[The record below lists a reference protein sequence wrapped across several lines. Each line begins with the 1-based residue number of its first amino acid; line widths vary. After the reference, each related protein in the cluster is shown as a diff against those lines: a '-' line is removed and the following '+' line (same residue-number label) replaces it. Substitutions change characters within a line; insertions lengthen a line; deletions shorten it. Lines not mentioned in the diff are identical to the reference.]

1 MSKKTPLSQGFI
13 ARAVAGVRYAFT
25 GNADGWFDAGEPLA
39 PVAQQ
44 AEGRRFDYEPFYNV
58 GHSKPR
64 EREAIGFAQLRAL
77 ADNYDVLRLVIEK
90 RKDQMECL
98 KWTIQK
104 RDVASTAN
112 NESQRKDRKVDEAI
126 AFFQSPDKEHT
137 WADWLRILLEDL
149 FVIDAPCIYP
159 RKTLGGDLYALE
171 VIDGATIKRVLDN
184 TGRLPLPPE
193 TAYQQILHGMAAVDY
208 TADELIYRSRNNRSY
223 KVYGYSPVEQI
234 IMTVNI
240 ALKRQIHA
248 LEYYTA
254 GSVPDALVGVPETWS
269 ADDIQR
275 FQEYWD
281 LLLSGET
288 AERRKMRFVPG
299 ELSRNF
305 KETKQPPLKDVYDE
319 WLARVV
325 CFAFSVEPTPFVAQ
339 VNRSV
344 AETSREQSLSD
355 GMSSLKN
362 WVKALIDDVLARY
375 MDMAAYEFV
384 WKEEESLNP
393 KEQAE
398 IYAIYKN
405 AGILTAD
412 EIRAE
417 LGKEPLP
424 EQEQPDPN
432 KQDDQQPEEQPNQE
446 AEKLGK
452 SESPMS
458 EDEAAALIE
467 AYLLTRVDG
476 LAEQIT
482 ALIVGAAVDWQAED
496 LTAEL
501 NRVAKIVTDGL
512 DFGEWSG
519 LSDVVEP
526 IIRRAAEDGA
536 VAALLQV
543 MPDPA
548 VGMVTNIRSRAVKW
562 AHDRAAEM
570 VGMKWVGG
578 ELIQNPAAEWQIT
591 EGTREMIRAQVVEA
605 MQNGDSVQ
613 ELAGRLKESH
623 AFSKARARTIA
634 RTETAM
640 ADNMGNLIG
649 WEETG
654 LVAGKRWITAED
666 DKVSEICNTN
676 GKMGVIGLH
685 EHFAHGGMTPP
696 AHPNCRC
703 TVVPVL
709 AEDMTKV

>member
-13 ARAVAGVRYAFT
+13 ARVAAGVRYAFT

-90 RKDQMECL
+90 RKDQTECL

-112 NESQRKDRKVDEAI
+112 NESQRKDQKVDEAI

-137 WADWLRILLEDL
+137 WSDWLRILLEDL

-184 TGRLPLPPE
+184 TGRLPAPPE

-208 TADELIYRSRNNRSY
+208 TADELVYRSRNNRSY

-305 KETKQPPLKDVYDE
+305 HETKQPPLKDVYDE

-375 MDMAAYEFV
+375 MDMASYEFV
-384 WKEEESLNP
+384 WQEEESLNP

-424 EQEQPDPN
+424 EQEQPEPN
-432 KQDDQQPEEQPNQE
+432 QQDDKQPREQPNQE

-482 ALIVGAAVDWQAED
+482 ALIDGAAVDWQADD
-496 LTAEL
+496 LAAEL

-623 AFSKARARTIA
+623 AFSNTRARTIA

-654 LVAGKRWITAED
+654 LVAGKQWITAED
-666 DKVSEICNTN
+666 DKVSAICNTN
-676 GKMGVIGLH
+676 GDMGVIGLY

-703 TVVPVL
+703 TIVPVL
-709 AEDMTKV
+709 AEDMQKV

>member
-13 ARAVAGVRYAFT
+13 ARVAAGVRYAFT

-90 RKDQMECL
+90 RKDQMESL

-104 RDVASTAN
+104 RDIESTKD

-184 TGRLPLPPE
+184 TGRMPLPPE

-208 TADELIYRSRNNRSY
+208 TADELVYRSRNNRSY

-254 GSVPDALVGVPETWS
+254 GSVPDALVGVPESWS
-269 ADDIQR
+269 SDEIRR

-362 WVKALIDDVLARY
+362 WVKALIDDVLTRY
-375 MDMAAYEFV
+375 MGMAAYEFV

-424 EQEQPDPN
+424 EQVRPEPN
-432 KQDDQQPEEQPNQE
+432 HQDDKQPEEQPNQE

-482 ALIVGAAVDWQAED
+482 ALIDGAAVDWQAED

-623 AFSKARARTIA
+623 AFSNTRARTIA

-676 GKMGVIGLH
+676 GDMGVIGLH

-709 AEDMTKV
+709 AEDMPKV

>member
-13 ARAVAGVRYAFT
+13 ARVAAGVRYAFT
-25 GNADGWFDAGEPLA
+25 GNADAWMDAGEPLA

-104 RDVASTAN
+104 RDIASTAN

-137 WADWLRILLEDL
+137 WSDWLRILLEDL

-208 TADELIYRSRNNRSY
+208 TADELVYRSRNNRSY

-254 GSVPDALVGVPETWS
+254 GSVPDALVGVPETWT

-362 WVKALIDDVLARY
+362 WVKSLIDDVLARY

-417 LGKEPLP
+417 LGKESLP
-424 EQEQPDPN
+424 EQEQPN
-432 KQDDQQPEEQPNQE
+432 QQDEQQSEEQPNQE

-482 ALIVGAAVDWQAED
+482 ALIDGAAVDWQADD
-496 LTAEL
+496 LATEL

-512 DFGEWSG
+512 DFGEWQG

-578 ELIQNPAAEWQIT
+578 EIIQNPAAEWQIT
-591 EGTREMIRAQVVEA
+591 EGTREMIRAQVVQA

-623 AFSKARARTIA
+623 AFSNTRARTIA

-709 AEDMTKV
+709 AEDMPKV

>member
-13 ARAVAGVRYAFT
+13 ARVAAGVRYAFT

-104 RDVASTAN
+104 RDIESTAN

-184 TGRLPLPPE
+184 TGRMPLPPE

-208 TADELIYRSRNNRSY
+208 TADELVYRSRNNRSY

-269 ADDIQR
+269 MEDIKR

-288 AERRKMRFVPG
+288 AERRKLRYVPG

-424 EQEQPDPN
+424 EQDNHDPN
-432 KQDDQQPEEQPNQE
+432 KQDDQQPEEQPSQE

-482 ALIVGAAVDWQAED
+482 ALIDGAAVDWQADD
-496 LTAEL
+496 LAAEL

-512 DFGEWSG
+512 DFGEWDG
-519 LSDVVEP
+519 LSNVVEP

-605 MQNGDSVQ
+605 MRNGDSVQ

-623 AFSKARARTIA
+623 AFSNTRARTIA

-676 GKMGVIGLH
+676 GDMGVIGLH

>member
-13 ARAVAGVRYAFT
+13 ARVAAGVRYAFT
-25 GNADGWFDAGEPLA
+25 GNADGWFDAGEPPA
-39 PVAQQ
+39 PAAQQ

-64 EREAIGFAQLRAL
+64 EREAVGFAQLRAL
-77 ADNYDVLRLVIEK
+77 ADNYDVLRLVIEA

-104 RDVASTAN
+104 RDVESTEDD
-112 NESQRKDRKVDEAI
+112 ESQRKDRKVDEAV
-126 AFFQSPDKEHT
+126 AFFRSPDKEHT

-159 RKTLGGDLYALE
+159 RKTLGGGLYALE
-171 VIDGATIKRVLDN
+171 VMDGATIKRVLDN
-184 TGRLPLPPE
+184 TGRMPLPPD

-240 ALKRQIHA
+240 ALKRQVHA

-269 ADDIQR
+269 ADDIRR

-288 AERRKMRFVPG
+288 AQRRKMRFVPG

-305 KETKQPPLKDVYDE
+305 RETKQPPLKDVYDE

-355 GMSSLKN
+355 GMGSLKN

-384 WKEEESLNP
+384 WKGEESLNP

-417 LGKEPLP
+417 LGK
-424 EQEQPDPN
+424 
-432 KQDDQQPEEQPNQE
+432 
-446 AEKLGK
+446 
-452 SESPMS
+452 
-458 EDEAAALIE
+458 
-467 AYLLTRVDG
+467 
-476 LAEQIT
+476 
-482 ALIVGAAVDWQAED
+482 
-496 LTAEL
+496 
-501 NRVAKIVTDGL
+501 
-512 DFGEWSG
+512 
-519 LSDVVEP
+519 
-526 IIRRAAEDGA
+526 
-536 VAALLQV
+536 
-543 MPDPA
+543 
-548 VGMVTNIRSRAVKW
+548 
-562 AHDRAAEM
+562 
-570 VGMKWVGG
+570 
-578 ELIQNPAAEWQIT
+578 
-591 EGTREMIRAQVVEA
+591 
-605 MQNGDSVQ
+605 
-613 ELAGRLKESH
+613 
-623 AFSKARARTIA
+623 
-634 RTETAM
+634 
-640 ADNMGNLIG
+640 
-649 WEETG
+649 
-654 LVAGKRWITAED
+654 
-666 DKVSEICNTN
+666 
-676 GKMGVIGLH
+676 
-685 EHFAHGGMTPP
+685 
-696 AHPNCRC
+696 
-703 TVVPVL
+703 
-709 AEDMTKV
+709 

>member
-1 MSKKTPLSQGFI
+1 
-13 ARAVAGVRYAFT
+13 
-25 GNADGWFDAGEPLA
+25 
-39 PVAQQ
+39 
-44 AEGRRFDYEPFYNV
+44 
-58 GHSKPR
+58 
-64 EREAIGFAQLRAL
+64 
-77 ADNYDVLRLVIEK
+77 
-90 RKDQMECL
+90 
-98 KWTIQK
+98 
-104 RDVASTAN
+104 
-112 NESQRKDRKVDEAI
+112 
-126 AFFQSPDKEHT
+126 
-137 WADWLRILLEDL
+137 
-149 FVIDAPCIYP
+149 
-159 RKTLGGDLYALE
+159 
-171 VIDGATIKRVLDN
+171 
-184 TGRLPLPPE
+184 
-193 TAYQQILHGMAAVDY
+193 
-208 TADELIYRSRNNRSY
+208 
-223 KVYGYSPVEQI
+223 
-234 IMTVNI
+234 
-240 ALKRQIHA
+240 
-248 LEYYTA
+248 
-254 GSVPDALVGVPETWS
+254 
-269 ADDIQR
+269 
-275 FQEYWD
+275 
-281 LLLSGET
+281 
-288 AERRKMRFVPG
+288 MRFVPG

-424 EQEQPDPN
+424 EQDNPDPN
-432 KQDDQQPEEQPNQE
+432 QQDDQQPKEQLNQE

-458 EDEAAALIE
+458 EAEAAALIE
-467 AYLLTRVDG
+467 AYLLTRIDG
-476 LAEQIT
+476 MAEQIT
-482 ALIVGAAVDWQAED
+482 ALIDGAVVDWQAED

-512 DFGEWSG
+512 DFGDWDG

-526 IIRRAAEDGA
+526 IIRRAVEDGA

-548 VGMVTNIRSRAVKW
+548 VGMVTNIRSRAVRW

-570 VGMKWVGG
+570 VGMKWAGG

-591 EGTREMIRAQVVEA
+591 EGTREMIRGQVVEA

-623 AFSKARARTIA
+623 AFSNTRARTIA

-676 GKMGVIGLH
+676 GDMGVIGLH

-709 AEDMTKV
+709 AEDMPKV

>member
-13 ARAVAGVRYAFT
+13 ARVAAGVRYAFT

-90 RKDQMECL
+90 RKDQMEGL

-104 RDVASTAN
+104 RDIESTKD

-137 WADWLRILLEDL
+137 WSDWLRILLEDL

-208 TADELIYRSRNNRSY
+208 TADELVYRSRNNRSY

-269 ADDIQR
+269 IDDIQR

-288 AERRKMRFVPG
+288 AERRKLRYVPG
-299 ELSRNF
+299 ELARNF
-305 KETKQPPLKDVYDE
+305 RETKQPPLKDVYDE

-424 EQEQPDPN
+424 EQEQPVPN
-432 KQDDQQPEEQPNQE
+432 RQDDQRPEEQPNQE

-458 EDEAAALIE
+458 EADAAALIE

-482 ALIVGAAVDWQAED
+482 ALIDGAAVDWQADD
-496 LTAEL
+496 LAAEL

-512 DFGEWSG
+512 DFSEWSG

-623 AFSKARARTIA
+623 AFSNTRARTIA

-649 WEETG
+649 WDETG

-666 DKVSEICNTN
+666 DKVSAICNTN
-676 GKMGVIGLH
+676 GDMGVIGLH

-709 AEDMTKV
+709 AEDMPKV

>member
-13 ARAVAGVRYAFT
+13 ARVAAGVRYAFT
-25 GNADGWFDAGEPLA
+25 GNADAWMDAGEPLA
-39 PVAQQ
+39 PVAQNAQ
-44 AEGRRFDYEPFYNV
+44 GRRFDYEPFYNV

-90 RKDQMECL
+90 RKDQMESL

-104 RDVASTAN
+104 RDIESTAN

-184 TGRLPLPPE
+184 TGRLPAPPD

-208 TADELIYRSRNNRSY
+208 TVDELIYRSRNNRSY

-240 ALKRQIHA
+240 ALKRQLHA

-424 EQEQPDPN
+424 EQEQPVPN

-458 EDEAAALIE
+458 EAEAAALIE

-476 LAEQIT
+476 LAEQIA
-482 ALIVGAAVDWQAED
+482 ALIDGAAVDWQAED

-512 DFGEWSG
+512 DFGDWDG

-578 ELIQNPAAEWQIT
+578 ELVQNPAAEWQIT
-591 EGTREMIRAQVVEA
+591 EGTRDMIRAQVVEA

-613 ELAGRLKESH
+613 ELAGRLKKSH
-623 AFSKARARTIA
+623 AFSNARARTIA
-634 RTETAM
+634 RTETAI
-640 ADNMGNLIG
+640 ADNTGNLIG

-709 AEDMTKV
+709 ADDMPKV

>member
-13 ARAVAGVRYAFT
+13 ARVAAGVRYAFT

-90 RKDQMECL
+90 RKDQMESL

-104 RDVASTAN
+104 RDVESTKA

-208 TADELIYRSRNNRSY
+208 TADELVYRSRNNRSY

-254 GSVPDALVGVPETWS
+254 GSVPDALVGVPESWP

-299 ELSRNF
+299 ELARNF

-384 WKEEESLNP
+384 WQEEESLNP

-412 EIRAE
+412 EIRAD

-424 EQEQPDPN
+424 EQPEPN
-432 KQDDQQPEEQPNQE
+432 QQDDQQPEEQPNQE

-458 EDEAAALIE
+458 EDEVAALIE

-482 ALIVGAAVDWQAED
+482 ALIDGAAVDWQADD
-496 LTAEL
+496 LATEL

-512 DFGEWSG
+512 DFGEWDG

-623 AFSKARARTIA
+623 AFSNTRARTIA

-666 DKVSEICNTN
+666 DKVSAICNTN
-676 GKMGVIGLH
+676 GDMGVIGLH

-709 AEDMTKV
+709 AEDMPKV

>member
-13 ARAVAGVRYAFT
+13 ARVAAGVRYAFT

-77 ADNYDVLRLVIEK
+77 ADDYDVLRLVIEK
-90 RKDQMECL
+90 RKDQMEGL

-104 RDVASTAN
+104 RDVESTKD

-137 WADWLRILLEDL
+137 WSDWLRILLEDL

-254 GSVPDALVGVPETWS
+254 GSVPDALVGVPEGWS
-269 ADDIQR
+269 ADEIQR

-424 EQEQPDPN
+424 KQDNPDPN

-452 SESPMS
+452 SKSPMS

-482 ALIVGAAVDWQAED
+482 ALIDGAAVDWQADD

-512 DFGEWSG
+512 DFGEWDG

-623 AFSKARARTIA
+623 AFSNTRARTIA

-640 ADNMGNLIG
+640 ADSMGNLIG

-685 EHFAHGGMTPP
+685 EHFAHDGMTPP

-709 AEDMTKV
+709 AEDMPKV

>member
-13 ARAVAGVRYAFT
+13 SRVAAGVRYAFT

-64 EREAIGFAQLRAL
+64 EREAIGFTQLRAL

-90 RKDQMECL
+90 RKDQMESL

-104 RDVASTAN
+104 RDVESTKD

-184 TGRLPLPPE
+184 TGRLPLPPD
-193 TAYQQILHGMAAVDY
+193 TAYQQILYGMAAVDY

-240 ALKRQIHA
+240 ALKRQLHA

-254 GSVPDALVGVPETWS
+254 GSVPDALVGVPETWA
-269 ADDIQR
+269 ADDIKR

-299 ELSRNF
+299 ELARNF

-384 WKEEESLNP
+384 WQEEESLNL
-393 KEQAE
+393 K
-398 IYAIYKN
+398 
-405 AGILTAD
+405 
-412 EIRAE
+412 
-417 LGKEPLP
+417 LP
-424 EQEQPDPN
+424 
-432 KQDDQQPEEQPNQE
+432 
-446 AEKLGK
+446 
-452 SESPMS
+452 S
-458 EDEAAALIE
+458 
-467 AYLLTRVDG
+467 
-476 LAEQIT
+476 
-482 ALIVGAAVDWQAED
+482 
-496 LTAEL
+496 
-501 NRVAKIVTDGL
+501 
-512 DFGEWSG
+512 
-519 LSDVVEP
+519 
-526 IIRRAAEDGA
+526 
-536 VAALLQV
+536 
-543 MPDPA
+543 
-548 VGMVTNIRSRAVKW
+548 
-562 AHDRAAEM
+562 
-570 VGMKWVGG
+570 
-578 ELIQNPAAEWQIT
+578 
-591 EGTREMIRAQVVEA
+591 
-605 MQNGDSVQ
+605 
-613 ELAGRLKESH
+613 
-623 AFSKARARTIA
+623 
-634 RTETAM
+634 
-640 ADNMGNLIG
+640 
-649 WEETG
+649 
-654 LVAGKRWITAED
+654 
-666 DKVSEICNTN
+666 
-676 GKMGVIGLH
+676 
-685 EHFAHGGMTPP
+685 
-696 AHPNCRC
+696 
-703 TVVPVL
+703 
-709 AEDMTKV
+709 

>member
-13 ARAVAGVRYAFT
+13 ARVAAGVRYAFT

-39 PVAQQ
+39 PVAQE
-44 AEGRRFDYEPFYNV
+44 AEGRRFDYEPLYNV

-64 EREAIGFAQLRAL
+64 EREAVGFAQLRAL
-77 ADNYDVLRLVIEK
+77 ADNYDVLRLVIET

-104 RDVASTAN
+104 RDIESTAN

-126 AFFQSPDKEHT
+126 AFFQSPDKEHS

-184 TGRLPLPPE
+184 TGRMPLPPD

-208 TADELIYRSRNNRSY
+208 TADELVYRSRNNRSY

-240 ALKRQIHA
+240 ALKRQLHA

-254 GSVPDALVGVPETWS
+254 GSVPDALVGVPETWT
-269 ADDIQR
+269 ADDIRR

-305 KETKQPPLKDVYDE
+305 HETKQPPLKDIYDE

-344 AETSREQSLSD
+344 AETNREQSLSD

-424 EQEQPDPN
+424 EQEQPEPN
-432 KQDDQQPEEQPNQE
+432 QQNGKQPEKQPNQE

-467 AYLLTRVDG
+467 AYLLTRIDG
-476 LAEQIT
+476 LAEQIA
-482 ALIVGAAVDWQAED
+482 ALIESAAVDWQAEN
-496 LTAEL
+496 LAAEL
-501 NRVAKIVTDGL
+501 SRAAGVIANGL
-512 DFGEWSG
+512 DFGDWTG

-526 IIRRAAEDGA
+526 IIRRVAEDGA
-536 VAALLQV
+536 VAALLRV

-562 AHDRAAEM
+562 AHERAAEM
-570 VGMKWVGG
+570 VGMKRVGG

-623 AFSKARARTIA
+623 AFSNTRARTIA

-640 ADNMGNLIG
+640 ADGMGNLIG

-654 LVAGKRWITAED
+654 MVAGKQWITAED

-676 GKMGVIGLH
+676 GEMGVIGLH
-685 EHFAHGGMTPP
+685 EPFSHGALTIPG
-696 AHPNCRC
+696 HPNCRC
-703 TVVPVL
+703 AVVPVL
-709 AEDMTKV
+709 AEDMPES

>member
-13 ARAVAGVRYAFT
+13 ARVAAGVRYAFT

-90 RKDQMECL
+90 RKDQMEGL

-104 RDVASTAN
+104 RDVESTKT

-137 WADWLRILLEDL
+137 WSDWLRILLEDL

-208 TADELIYRSRNNRSY
+208 TADELVYRSRNNRSY

-254 GSVPDALVGVPETWS
+254 GSVPDALVGVPEAWS
-269 ADDIQR
+269 ADEIRR

-384 WKEEESLNP
+384 WREEESLNP

-424 EQEQPDPN
+424 EQEQPEPN

-482 ALIVGAAVDWQAED
+482 ALIDGAAVDWQADD
-496 LTAEL
+496 LAAEL

-512 DFGEWSG
+512 DFGEWDG
-519 LSDVVEP
+519 LSDVVEL

-578 ELIQNPAAEWQIT
+578 ELVQNPAAEWQIT

-623 AFSKARARTIA
+623 AFSNTRARTIA
-634 RTETAM
+634 RTETAI
-640 ADNMGNLIG
+640 ADNTGNLIG
-649 WEETG
+649 WAETG

-709 AEDMTKV
+709 AEDM

>member
-13 ARAVAGVRYAFT
+13 ARVAAGVRYAFT

-104 RDVASTAN
+104 RDVESTKD

-171 VIDGATIKRVLDN
+171 VMDGATIKRVLDN
-184 TGRLPLPPE
+184 TGRLPLPPD

-254 GSVPDALVGVPETWS
+254 GSVPDALIGVPETWTM
-269 ADDIQR
+269 DDIKR
-275 FQEYWD
+275 FQEYFD

-288 AERRKMRFVPG
+288 AERRKLRYVPG

-325 CFAFSVEPTPFVAQ
+325 CFAFSIEPTPFVAQ

-362 WVKALIDDVLARY
+362 WVKALIDDILARY

-384 WKEEESLNP
+384 WQEEESLNP

-424 EQEQPDPN
+424 EQEQPN

-458 EDEAAALIE
+458 EAEAAALIE
-467 AYLLTRVDG
+467 AYLLTRADG

-482 ALIVGAAVDWQAED
+482 ALIAGAAVDWQAED
-496 LTAEL
+496 LTAEM

-512 DFGEWSG
+512 DFGEWDG

-570 VGMKWVGG
+570 VGMRWVGG

-623 AFSKARARTIA
+623 AFSNTRARTIA

-654 LVAGKRWITAED
+654 LVAGKQWITAED
-666 DKVSEICNTN
+666 DKVSKICNTN

-709 AEDMTKV
+709 AEDMPKV

>member
-64 EREAIGFAQLRAL
+64 EREAIDFAQLRAL

-90 RKDQMECL
+90 RKDQMESL

-104 RDVASTAN
+104 RDVESTKD

-184 TGRLPLPPE
+184 TGRLPAPPD

-240 ALKRQIHA
+240 ALKRQLHA

-254 GSVPDALVGVPETWS
+254 GSVPDALVGVPEAWS
-269 ADDIQR
+269 ADEIRR

-299 ELSRNF
+299 ELARNF

-355 GMSSLKN
+355 GMSSLK
-362 WVKALIDDVLARY
+362 
-375 MDMAAYEFV
+375 
-384 WKEEESLNP
+384 
-393 KEQAE
+393 
-398 IYAIYKN
+398 
-405 AGILTAD
+405 
-412 EIRAE
+412 
-417 LGKEPLP
+417 
-424 EQEQPDPN
+424 
-432 KQDDQQPEEQPNQE
+432 
-446 AEKLGK
+446 KLGK
-452 SESPMS
+452 S
-458 EDEAAALIE
+458 
-467 AYLLTRVDG
+467 
-476 LAEQIT
+476 
-482 ALIVGAAVDWQAED
+482 
-496 LTAEL
+496 
-501 NRVAKIVTDGL
+501 
-512 DFGEWSG
+512 
-519 LSDVVEP
+519 
-526 IIRRAAEDGA
+526 
-536 VAALLQV
+536 
-543 MPDPA
+543 PD
-548 VGMVTNIRSRAVKW
+548 
-562 AHDRAAEM
+562 
-570 VGMKWVGG
+570 
-578 ELIQNPAAEWQIT
+578 
-591 EGTREMIRAQVVEA
+591 
-605 MQNGDSVQ
+605 
-613 ELAGRLKESH
+613 
-623 AFSKARARTIA
+623 
-634 RTETAM
+634 
-640 ADNMGNLIG
+640 
-649 WEETG
+649 
-654 LVAGKRWITAED
+654 
-666 DKVSEICNTN
+666 
-676 GKMGVIGLH
+676 
-685 EHFAHGGMTPP
+685 
-696 AHPNCRC
+696 
-703 TVVPVL
+703 
-709 AEDMTKV
+709 

>member
-1 MSKKTPLSQGFI
+1 M
-13 ARAVAGVRYAFT
+13 
-25 GNADGWFDAGEPLA
+25 
-39 PVAQQ
+39 
-44 AEGRRFDYEPFYNV
+44 
-58 GHSKPR
+58 
-64 EREAIGFAQLRAL
+64 
-77 ADNYDVLRLVIEK
+77 
-90 RKDQMECL
+90 
-98 KWTIQK
+98 
-104 RDVASTAN
+104 
-112 NESQRKDRKVDEAI
+112 
-126 AFFQSPDKEHT
+126 
-137 WADWLRILLEDL
+137 RILLEDL

-240 ALKRQIHA
+240 AMKRQLHA

-254 GSVPDALVGVPETWS
+254 GSVPDALIGVPETWP

-299 ELSRNF
+299 ELARNF

-384 WKEEESLNP
+384 WQEEESLNP

-412 EIRAE
+412 EIRAD
-417 LGKEPLP
+417 LGKDPLP
-424 EQEQPDPN
+424 EQPEPN
-432 KQDDQQPEEQPNQE
+432 KQDGQQPEEQPNQE

-467 AYLLTRVDG
+467 AYLLTRIDG
-476 LAEQIT
+476 MAEQIT
-482 ALIVGAAVDWQAED
+482 ALIGAAAVDWQAED

-512 DFGEWSG
+512 DFGEWQG

-543 MPDPA
+543 MPEPA

-623 AFSKARARTIA
+623 AFSNTRARTIA

-676 GKMGVIGLH
+676 GDMGVIGLH
-685 EHFAHGGMTPP
+685 EHFAHDGMTPP

-709 AEDMTKV
+709 AEDVQKV

>member
-90 RKDQMECL
+90 RKDQMEGL

-104 RDVASTAN
+104 RDVESTKT

-240 ALKRQIHA
+240 ALKRQLHA

-424 EQEQPDPN
+424 EQEQPVPN
-432 KQDDQQPEEQPNQE
+432 KQDDQRPEEQPNQE

-458 EDEAAALIE
+458 EADAAALIE
-467 AYLLTRVDG
+467 AYLLTRGDG
-476 LAEQIT
+476 LAEQIA
-482 ALIVGAAVDWQAED
+482 ALIDGAAVDWQAED

-512 DFGEWSG
+512 DFGDWAG

-543 MPDPA
+543 IPNPA

-623 AFSKARARTIA
+623 AFSNARTHTIA

-640 ADNMGNLIG
+640 ADNTGNLIG
-649 WEETG
+649 WAETG

-709 AEDMTKV
+709 AEDMPKV

>member
-13 ARAVAGVRYAFT
+13 ARVAAGVRYAIT
-25 GNADGWFDAGEPLA
+25 GNADGWFDAGDPLA

-90 RKDQMECL
+90 RKDQMEGL

-104 RDVASTAN
+104 RDIASTAN

-149 FVIDAPCIYP
+149 LVIDAPCIYP

-208 TADELIYRSRNNRSY
+208 TADELVYRSRNNRSY

-254 GSVPDALVGVPETWS
+254 GSVPDALVGVPEAWS
-269 ADDIQR
+269 ADEIRR

-384 WKEEESLNP
+384 WREEESLNP

-412 EIRAE
+412 EIRAD

-432 KQDDQQPEEQPNQE
+432 KQDGQQPEEQPNQE

-452 SESPMS
+452 SESLMS

-467 AYLLTRVDG
+467 AYLLTRADG

-482 ALIVGAAVDWQAED
+482 ALIDGAAVDWQADD
-496 LTAEL
+496 LAAEL

-562 AHDRAAEM
+562 AHGRAAEM

-605 MQNGDSVQ
+605 MRNGDSVQ

-623 AFSKARARTIA
+623 AFSNTRAKTIA

-649 WEETG
+649 WDETG

-676 GKMGVIGLH
+676 GRMGVIGLH

-709 AEDMTKV
+709 AEDMPKV

>member
-64 EREAIGFAQLRAL
+64 EREAIDFAQLRAL

-90 RKDQMECL
+90 RKDQMEGL

-104 RDVASTAN
+104 RDIASTAN

-184 TGRLPLPPE
+184 TGRLPAPPD

-240 ALKRQIHA
+240 ALKRQLHA

-254 GSVPDALVGVPETWS
+254 GSVPDALVGVPETWP

-362 WVKALIDDVLARY
+362 WVKALLDDVLARY

-384 WKEEESLNP
+384 WQEEESLNP

-424 EQEQPDPN
+424 EQEEPEPN
-432 KQDDQQPEEQPNQE
+432 RQDDREPEEQPNQE

-476 LAEQIT
+476 LAEQVA
-482 ALIVGAAVDWQAED
+482 ALIDGAAVDWQAED

-512 DFGEWSG
+512 DFGDWSG

-623 AFSKARARTIA
+623 TFSNARARTIA

-640 ADNMGNLIG
+640 ADGMGNLIG
-649 WEETG
+649 WDETG

-685 EHFAHGGMTPP
+685 EHFAHGGMAPP

>member
-13 ARAVAGVRYAFT
+13 ARVAAGVRYAFT

-77 ADNYDVLRLVIEK
+77 ADNYDVLRLVIET

-104 RDVASTAN
+104 RDVESTAN
-112 NESQRKDRKVDEAI
+112 NESQRKDRKIDEAI

-159 RKTLGGDLYALE
+159 RKTLGGDLFALE

-184 TGRLPLPPE
+184 TGRLPAPTD

-240 ALKRQIHA
+240 AMKRQIHA

-269 ADDIQR
+269 MEDIKR

-288 AERRKMRFVPG
+288 AERRKLRYVPG
-299 ELSRNF
+299 ELARNF

-362 WVKALIDDVLARY
+362 WVKSLIDDVLARY

-384 WKEEESLNP
+384 WQEEESLNP

-424 EQEQPDPN
+424 EQEQPN
-432 KQDDQQPEEQPNQE
+432 KQDDQKPEEQMNQE

-482 ALIVGAAVDWQAED
+482 ALIDGAAVDWQAED

-512 DFGEWSG
+512 DFGEWDG

-623 AFSKARARTIA
+623 AFSNTRARTIA

-649 WEETG
+649 WEKTG

-666 DKVSEICNTN
+666 DKVSAICNTN
-676 GKMGVIGLH
+676 GDMGVIGLH
-685 EHFAHGGMTPP
+685 EHFAHGGTTPP

>member
-13 ARAVAGVRYAFT
+13 ARVAAGVRYAFT

-90 RKDQMECL
+90 RKDQMEGL

-104 RDVASTAN
+104 RDVESTKD

-137 WADWLRILLEDL
+137 WSDWLRILLEDL

-208 TADELIYRSRNNRSY
+208 TADELVYRSRNNRSY

-254 GSVPDALVGVPETWS
+254 GSVPDALVGVPEAWS
-269 ADDIQR
+269 ADEIRR

-375 MDMAAYEFV
+375 MDMATYEFV

-424 EQEQPDPN
+424 EQQN
-432 KQDDQQPEEQPNQE
+432 KQDDQQPEEQPSQE

-482 ALIVGAAVDWQAED
+482 ALIDGAAVDRQADD
-496 LTAEL
+496 LAAEL

-512 DFGEWSG
+512 DFGEWLG

-623 AFSKARARTIA
+623 AFSNARARAIA

-640 ADNMGNLIG
+640 ADNMGNLMG

-666 DKVSEICNTN
+666 DKVSAICNTN
-676 GKMGVIGLH
+676 GDMGVIGLH

-709 AEDMTKV
+709 AEDMPKV

>member
-13 ARAVAGVRYAFT
+13 ARVAAGVRYAFT
-25 GNADGWFDAGEPLA
+25 GNADAWMDAGKPLA

-90 RKDQMECL
+90 RKDQMESL

-104 RDVASTAN
+104 RDVESTTN

-184 TGRLPLPPE
+184 TGRLPAPPE

-269 ADDIQR
+269 MEDIKR

-281 LLLSGET
+281 LMLVGET
-288 AERRKMRFVPG
+288 AERRKLRYVPG

-362 WVKALIDDVLARY
+362 WVKALIDDVLSRY

-424 EQEQPDPN
+424 EQPEPN
-432 KQDDQQPEEQPNQE
+432 QQDGKQPEEQPNQE

-467 AYLLTRVDG
+467 AYLLTRADG

-482 ALIVGAAVDWQAED
+482 ALIDGAAVDWQADD
-496 LTAEL
+496 LATEL

-512 DFGEWSG
+512 DFGEWQG

-623 AFSKARARTIA
+623 AFSNTRARTIA

-676 GKMGVIGLH
+676 GDMGVIGLH
-685 EHFAHGGMTPP
+685 EHFAHDGMTPP

-709 AEDMTKV
+709 AEDVQKV

>member
-13 ARAVAGVRYAFT
+13 ARVAAGVRYAFT
-25 GNADGWFDAGEPLA
+25 GNADAWMDAGKPLA

-90 RKDQMECL
+90 RKDQMESL

-104 RDVASTAN
+104 RDIASTAN

-159 RKTLGGDLYALE
+159 RKTLGGNLYALE

-184 TGRLPLPPE
+184 TGRLPAPPE

-234 IMTVNI
+234 IMAVNI

-269 ADDIQR
+269 MEDIKR

-281 LLLSGET
+281 LMLVGET
-288 AERRKMRFVPG
+288 AERRKLRYVPG

-384 WKEEESLNP
+384 WREEESLNP

-424 EQEQPDPN
+424 EQDNHDPN

-452 SESPMS
+452 SESPIS

-476 LAEQIT
+476 MAEQIT
-482 ALIVGAAVDWQAED
+482 ALIDGAAVDWQADD
-496 LTAEL
+496 LTAEM

-623 AFSKARARTIA
+623 AFSNTRARTIA

-666 DKVSEICNTN
+666 DKVSAICNTN
-676 GKMGVIGLH
+676 GDMGVIGLH
-685 EHFAHGGMTPP
+685 EHFTHGGMTPP

-709 AEDMTKV
+709 AEDMPKV